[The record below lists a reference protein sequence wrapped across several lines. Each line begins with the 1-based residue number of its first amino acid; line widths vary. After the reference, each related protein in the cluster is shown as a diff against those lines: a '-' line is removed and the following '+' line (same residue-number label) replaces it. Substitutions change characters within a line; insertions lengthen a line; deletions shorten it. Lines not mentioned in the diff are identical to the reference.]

1 MSDESPSIQ
10 RWTAKRKSVV
20 VLEII
25 KGKTTAVEVART
37 HGLTVSEVEAWQE
50 RFLRGAEEQLR
61 SNPRDVQAQHDAER
75 RDLLAKVGELTLAVD
90 ALKKTN
96 RSYNRGLDPESA
108 P

>member
-1 MSDESPSIQ
+1 MSEKTACIQ
-10 RWTAKRKSVV
+10 RWTAKRKSAV
-20 VLEII
+20 VLEIL

-37 HGLTVSEVEAWQE
+37 HGLTVAEVENWQE

-61 SNPRDVQAQHDAER
+61 SNPRDVQAQHEAEKR
-75 RDLLAKVGELTLAVD
+75 ELLAKVGELTLAVD

-96 RSYNRGLDPESA
+96 RSDNRGLDLESA